1 MIAAAN
7 RTSARFAFALAL
19 VLASAFLP
27 GVAASC
33 SVNVGWHV
41 VLASDAVD
49 PDVFVWDSR
58 PRLVDYAAGQWGN
71 TQTIFAHTMLVQPG
85 TQALV
90 IACVPGAAHPKYTQ
104 SDEDV
109 IGVKVLSGP
118 FRGRYGWV
126 LAGDTH
132 PMRSNTSHAQSG
144 GGKP

>member
-1 MIAAAN
+1 MNAASSAASARAAAGLL
-7 RTSARFAFALAL
+7 AFALVTAE
-19 VLASAFLP
+19 P
-27 GVAASC
+27 AAAAPC

-58 PRLVDYAAGQWGN
+58 PRLVDYAAGQWGD
-71 TQTIFAHTMLVQPG
+71 TKAIFAHTMLVRPG

-90 IACVPGAAHPKYTQ
+90 IACAAGQAHPKYSS

-109 IGVKVLSGP
+109 VGVKVLSGP

-126 LAGDTH
+126 LAGDAH
-132 PMRSNTSHAQSG
+132 PMRERAAKAQ
-144 GGKP
+144 